1 MDLVFGLHD
10 DKRSPA
16 ASEERPHDAKDSLR
30 WAMQLG
36 LVSFDSLQT
45 PVLLGISQD
54 LSAGVAIW
62 ANSSSRIGYQGC
74 VFHRG
79 VINTILAFCLF
90 S

>member
-30 WAMQLG
+30 WAVELG
-36 LVSFDSLQT
+36 LESFDSLPT

-54 LSAGVAIW
+54 LSAGVAVWENLLIFP
-62 ANSSSRIGYQGC
+62 AELDIKVLCSTKG
-74 VFHRG
+74 
-79 VINTILAFCLF
+79 
-90 S
+90 